1 MTKAPGV
8 DTSRLRKEIRQAMW
22 AADFVCWR
30 YGEELVITSCFEGLH
45 KEGSLHFKNRAFD
58 MRSPRTYL
66 NSIVDD
72 LREFIG
78 PDFDVVVES
87 DHVHVEHDPK

>member
-8 DTSRLRKEIRQAMW
+8 DTSRLRWEIRQAMW
-22 AADFVCWR
+22 AMDYVYNH
-30 YGEELVITSCFEGLH
+30 YGEELLITCTFGGEH
-45 KEGSLHFKNRAFD
+45 MVGSLHPKNRAID
-58 MRSPRTYL
+58 CLLPNSYI

-78 PDFDVVVES
+78 PDFDVVVEA
-87 DHVHVEHDPK
+87 DHIHIEHDPK